1 MKDACRILVSL
12 SPHTHSTPASYA
24 PASLFHWPLA
34 HPAPFHSL
42 PWCFFL
48 FLGHVSFAFFVALEM
63 ASVEAGVICLC
74 PLSKLKFL
82 SRYIPNAPSSL
93 SSWINTLTTVLLFQ
107 AGHQCCSALT
117 SWHVA
122 VPLPFLLSPA
132 LPVHVRNI
140 QPGILQKWG
149 RTALH
154 QVLGVAKCR
163 WKGVSRECESRE
175 CPCN

>member
-1 MKDACRILVSL
+1 MLAEHLCPSALTPTPHQPAMLLLPCSIDLWLTQHPSTHFPGVSL
-12 SPHTHSTPASYA
+12 
-24 PASLFHWPLA
+24 
-34 HPAPFHSL
+34 
-42 PWCFFL
+42 FL

-63 ASVEAGVICLC
+63 ASAEAGVICLL
-74 PLSKLKFL
+74 PLPKLKFL

-122 VPLPFLLSPA
+122 VLLPFLLSPA
-132 LPVHVRNI
+132 LPVHVRNV

-163 WKGVSRECESRE
+163 WKGVSRGCESRE